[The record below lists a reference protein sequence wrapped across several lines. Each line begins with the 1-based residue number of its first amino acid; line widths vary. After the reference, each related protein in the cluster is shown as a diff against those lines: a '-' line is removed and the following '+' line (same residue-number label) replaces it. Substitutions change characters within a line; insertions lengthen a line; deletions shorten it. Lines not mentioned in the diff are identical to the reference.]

1 MKHSI
6 VKSLAGLALAGSTSL
21 AVAGSLGWTASTI
34 EEVYTN
40 GSWVLG
46 VNFSVVSTVAVDGLG
61 YFDADQNGFSADH
74 LVNLYDSAGTL
85 LASAT
90 VTSAS
95 TLQGLF
101 RVASIAPLTLG
112 PGDYRVVGASLSD
125 AYLFGADIANLV
137 VDPRLSK
144 LGNAYSAG
152 TSGDFLTAPTYVS
165 RPLTP
170 RTVRT
175 IDLSAPVPVG
185 SGVPVTAD
193 LPVGAPAEAA
203 SDEQRRAVGE

>member
-40 GSWVLG
+40 GSLVLG

-152 TSGDFLTAPTYVS
+152 TSGDFLTAPTYVNDMPWGYFGPNIS
-165 RPLTP
+165 LGNGGTVPEPTALMLAALGLTS
-170 RTVRT
+170 
-175 IDLSAPVPVG
+175 LGLA
-185 SGVPVTAD
+185 
-193 LPVGAPAEAA
+193 
-203 SDEQRRAVGE
+203 RRRK